1 MVAYLLSKPNG
12 SWKASMKVW
21 VGVGLPAAAA
31 VVVVFVLS
39 AGVAALPAAM
49 AAVVEHTFVVS
60 SMHVCIHTYCTDSEQ
75 ANYGNNVCTYAGE
88 PSKSDALVQGD
99 AGHRGERA
107 APGAGDRGHGGRLGG
122 RPCRQQVAIQHD
134 DPLVMVMD
142 PSFFYR
148 IRVHLHGSILANSY
162 APPVMCF

>member
-60 SMHVCIHTYCTDSEQ
+60 SMHVWIHIVLTLNKLITVIRMYVYMQVSQVNLTRLCKETLVTVVNGQLPGPAIEVTEGDS
-75 ANYGNNVCTYAGE
+75 V
-88 PSKSDALVQGD
+88 V
-99 AGHRGERA
+99 
-107 APGAGDRGHGGRLGG
+107 
-122 RPCRQQVAIQHD
+122 
-134 DPLVMVMD
+134 
-142 PSFFYR
+142 
-148 IRVHLHGSILANSY
+148 VHVVNRSPYNMTIHW
-162 APPVMCF
+162 

>member
-21 VGVGLPAAAA
+21 VGLPATAA
-31 VVVVFVLS
+31 VVVVFLIF

-75 ANYGNNVCTYAGE
+75 ANYGYKNVCIYAGE

-122 RPCRQQVAIQHD
+122 RPCRQQVAVQHD
-134 DPLVMVMD
+134 DPLVMDRSFLFPPNPSPSPSID
-142 PSFFYR
+142 PS
-148 IRVHLHGSILANSY
+148 
-162 APPVMCF
+162 

>member
-21 VGVGLPAAAA
+21 VGLPAAAA
-31 VVVVFVLS
+31 VVVVFLIF

-60 SMHVCIHTYCTDSEQ
+60 SMHVCIHTYCTGSEQ

-122 RPCRQQVAIQHD
+122 RPCRQQVAVQHD
-134 DPLVMVMD
+134 DPLVMDRSFLFPPNPSPSPSID
-142 PSFFYR
+142 PSY
-148 IRVHLHGSILANSY
+148 NSY